1 MIINLESRGDQ
12 QLSRPYRQV
21 DYRGLE
27 VLANKRLSETDEA
40 WQGFE
45 ENRLR
50 VGHR

>member
-1 MIINLESRGDQ
+1 MIINSESGDQ
-12 QLSRPYRQV
+12 QLSGPYRQV

-27 VLANKRLSETDEA
+27 VLANKGRLSETDEA